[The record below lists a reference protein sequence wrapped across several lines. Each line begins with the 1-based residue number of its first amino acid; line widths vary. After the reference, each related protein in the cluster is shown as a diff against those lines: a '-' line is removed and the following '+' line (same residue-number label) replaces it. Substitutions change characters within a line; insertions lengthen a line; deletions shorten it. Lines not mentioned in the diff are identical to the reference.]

1 MARTKGSSAES
12 TRPAI
17 RAAAATLF
25 AEDGYQAVTMRRI
38 GAEAG
43 LRAGALY
50 RYFPD
55 KESLALDLLEEAVAE
70 RDRALDA
77 ATGETPLASIEGFV
91 HAYLQWHMASGGGA
105 GLIALVSQGLGR
117 DARAAVCS
125 RLDGLLTE
133 AREAGE
139 IRVPDSSLAT
149 RAILALL
156 DEVAADQRL
165 PEHRRLRIGGRFVR
179 RLLAA

>member
-1 MARTKGSSAES
+1 MARTKGSTAGM

-17 RAAAATLF
+17 RAAAAKLF

-55 KESLALDLLEEAVAE
+55 KENLAGDLLDEAMAD

-77 ATGETPLASIEGFV
+77 ATGDTPLGALEDFV
-91 HAYLQWHMASGGGA
+91 RAYLGWHMGSGGGA
-105 GLIALVSQGLGR
+105 GLIELVSEGLGR
-117 DARAAVCS
+117 DARGPLID
-125 RLDGLLTE
+125 RLNALLTN
-133 AREAGE
+133 AKDAGE
-139 IRVPDSSLAT
+139 VRVPDTELAA
-149 RAILALL
+149 RALLAVL

-165 PEHRRLRIGGRFVR
+165 PEHRRMRIGWRFAH
-179 RLLAA
+179 RLLGA